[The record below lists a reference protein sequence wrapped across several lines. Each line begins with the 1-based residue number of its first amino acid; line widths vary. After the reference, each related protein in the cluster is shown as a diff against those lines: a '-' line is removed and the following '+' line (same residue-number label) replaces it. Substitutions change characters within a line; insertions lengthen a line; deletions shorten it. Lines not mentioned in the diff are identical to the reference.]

1 MSAPQGIPSPTK
13 KWHTD
18 TYASISP
25 SNPPLSMKGKKVVI
39 SGGGYGIGREVVL
52 AYAEAGA
59 SEIAI
64 LGRKEGPLNET
75 KQLAK
80 EKFPETQ
87 VSVYI
92 ADISDPVPVKAAAEQ
107 FGTWDILVLNAGY
120 MAKREVIDTADL
132 GDWWNAFEVCHL
144 PPSLERVLLTRY
156 STLRSTLRVC
166 SYLCR
171 HSYHSRARIQS

>member
-1 MSAPQGIPSPTK
+1 
-13 KWHTD
+13 
-18 TYASISP
+18 
-25 SNPPLSMKGKKVVI
+25 MKGKKVVI

-59 SEIAI
+59 AEIAI

-75 KQLAK
+75 KKLAK

-92 ADISDPVPVKAAAEQ
+92 ADISDPVPVEAAAKQ

-120 MAKREVIDTADL
+120 MAKKEVMDTADL
-132 GDWWNAFEVCHL
+132 EDWWSAFEVCHL
-144 PPSLERVLLTRY
+144 PLSWETRVTDKIF
-156 STLRSTLRVC
+156 
-166 SYLCR
+166 
-171 HSYHSRARIQS
+171 HI